1 MSSSIGNLFKLT
13 TFGESHGI
21 SMGGIIDGCPSGLVL
36 DLHHIQECLNKRRPG
51 FNMLHSERKEPDEV
65 EFLSGLLDGVT
76 LGSPIGFL
84 IKNKNAKSKDYHQL
98 KDLFRPSHADFTYD
112 KKYGIRDYRGGGRA
126 SARETVNWIV
136 GGAIASQILKTKK
149 ISISSY
155 VSAIGNISIDL
166 EMNNFNPDNI
176 YKNNVR
182 CPIDSVAKKMEQL
195 ILKCKADGD
204 TIGGKVSTVI
214 KGLPIGLGEP
224 IFNKLQASIARSI
237 MSINACKGIEFGLG
251 FKSSEKRGSE
261 VNDIFA
267 LNEKDEICTKTN
279 YSGGILGGISNGNDV
294 YFRSAFK
301 PVSTIFKS
309 QETINKSLKKVDYT
323 PSGRHDPCV
332 VSRVVP
338 IVDSLTAMLI
348 LDFYLLHKNT
358 KLSDL

>member
-1 MSSSIGNLFKLT
+1 
-13 TFGESHGI
+13 
-21 SMGGIIDGCPSGLVL
+21 
-36 DLHHIQECLNKRRPG
+36 
-51 FNMLHSERKEPDEV
+51 
-65 EFLSGLLDGVT
+65 
-76 LGSPIGFL
+76 
-84 IKNKNAKSKDYHQL
+84 
-98 KDLFRPSHADFTYD
+98 
-112 KKYGIRDYRGGGRA
+112 
-126 SARETVNWIV
+126 
-136 GGAIASQILKTKK
+136 
-149 ISISSY
+149 
-155 VSAIGNISIDL
+155 
-166 EMNNFNPDNI
+166 
-176 YKNNVR
+176 
-182 CPIDSVAKKMEQL
+182 MEQL

-309 QETINKSLKKVDYT
+309 QKTINKSLKKVDYV

-332 VSRVVP
+332 VPRVVP

>member
-21 SMGGIIDGCPSGLVL
+21 SMGGIIDGCPSGLML
-36 DLHHIQECLNKRRPG
+36 DFHHVQECLNKRRPG
-51 FNMLHSERKEPDEV
+51 YNVLQSERKEPDEV

-76 LGSPIGFL
+76 LGSPIGFV
-84 IKNKNAKSKDYHQL
+84 IKNKNAKSKDYDQL
-98 KDLFRPSHADFTYD
+98 KDIFRPSHADFTYD
-112 KKYGIRDYRGGGRA
+112 KKYGLRDHRGGGRA

-136 GGAIASQILKTKK
+136 GGAIASQILKTKN

-155 VSAIGNISIDL
+155 VSAIGNVSMDL
-166 EMNNFNPDNI
+166 AEKPFNLDNV
-176 YKNNVR
+176 YKNNAR
-182 CPIDSVAKKMEQL
+182 CPVDSVAKKMEEL

-204 TIGGKVSTVI
+204 TVGGKVSTVV
-214 KGLPIGLGEP
+214 KGLLVGLGEP

-261 VNDIFA
+261 VNDIFE
-267 LNEKDEICTKTN
+267 LNEKSEIYTKTN
-279 YSGGILGGISNGNDV
+279 YSGGVLGGISNGNDV
-294 YFRSAFK
+294 YFKSAFK
-301 PVSTIFKS
+301 PVSTVFKS
-309 QETINKSLKKVDYT
+309 QETINTSLEKVNYKS
-323 PSGRHDPCV
+323 SGRHDPCV
-332 VSRVVP
+332 VPRVVP

-348 LDFYLLHKNT
+348 LDFYLMNKKT